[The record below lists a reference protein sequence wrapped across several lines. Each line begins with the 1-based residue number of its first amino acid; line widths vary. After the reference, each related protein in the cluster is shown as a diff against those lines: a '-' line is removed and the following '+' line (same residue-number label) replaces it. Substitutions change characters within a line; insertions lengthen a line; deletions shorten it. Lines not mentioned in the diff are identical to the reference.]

1 MEQSSAFFS
10 HWSLSM
16 RKEQSAKRRGGQK
29 DCNRS
34 GKRRSGIEGGQR
46 TSKQVK
52 RSGEKQPAESP
63 NGLPSRA
70 WKPIKRRRRRRIRLG
85 EAFRKVGLDE
95 QTVAEN
101 YVGVVETLR
110 EKTGP
115 KTETAQKLLVDVLKE
130 CSRIL
135 EPPRGVGTGSI
146 ETPTIVELHHEVSRP
161 VRDLPETDAD
171 EI

>member
-1 MEQSSAFFS
+1 
-10 HWSLSM
+10 M
-16 RKEQSAKRRGGQK
+16 RKERSAKRRDGRK
-29 DCNRS
+29 DWRRS

-46 TSKQVK
+46 TGK
-52 RSGEKQPAESP
+52 RSSEEKSAAE
-63 NGLPSRA
+63 NQNDLPSRA

-135 EPPRGVGTGSI
+135 EPPRGAGAGSI

-161 VRDLPETDAD
+161 VRDLPESGEDSD
-171 EI
+171 SV

>member
-1 MEQSSAFFS
+1 
-10 HWSLSM
+10 M
-16 RKEQSAKRRGGQK
+16 RKEQSAKRRSGQK
-29 DCNRS
+29 DCSRS
-34 GKRRSGIEGGQR
+34 GKRRSGTEGGPR
-46 TSKQVK
+46 TGKRSEVK
-52 RSGEKQPAESP
+52 RSKEENPADSHNE
-63 NGLPSRA
+63 LPGRA

-110 EKTGP
+110 AKTGP

-135 EPPRGVGTGSI
+135 EPPRGSGAGSI
-146 ETPTIVELHHEVSRP
+146 ETPTIVELHHEV
-161 VRDLPETDAD
+161 
-171 EI
+171 

>member
-1 MEQSSAFFS
+1 MAQYSAFFS

-16 RKEQSAKRRGGQK
+16 SGKQNATRRDGQK
-29 DCNRS
+29 DWNRS
-34 GKRRSGIEGGQR
+34 RKRRSGIESERR
-46 TSKQVK
+46 TGKHPEVK
-52 RSGEKQPAESP
+52 KSEEENPAESH
-63 NGLPSRA
+63 NDLPSRA

-135 EPPRGVGTGSI
+135 EPPRGSGAG
-146 ETPTIVELHHEVSRP
+146 
-161 VRDLPETDAD
+161 
-171 EI
+171 

>member
-1 MEQSSAFFS
+1 
-10 HWSLSM
+10 M
-16 RKEQSAKRRGGQK
+16 RRKQNAKRRGSRK
-29 DCNRS
+29 DWNRS
-34 GKRRSGIEGGQR
+34 GKRSGAEGGQR
-46 TSKQVK
+46 TGKQVK
-52 RSGEKQPAESP
+52 QSGEEHAAESHSE
-63 NGLPSRA
+63 LPSRT

-115 KTETAQKLLVDVLKE
+115 KTETAQKLLVEVLKE

-135 EPPRGVGTGSI
+135 EPLRGSGTGSI

-161 VRDLPETDAD
+161 IRDLPEAEESDL
-171 EI
+171 E